1 MMPSPERAER
11 IMGTAV
17 AIHGPDP
24 AHPASVEA
32 MDHLRWVESTFSTFL
47 AGSQIS
53 RINAGTLDVRDAD
66 DAVQD
71 VLLRCELFSDA
82 TRGAFDHRSGDT
94 IDPAGYV
101 KGWAVDGAA
110 EILHHHG
117 IENFMIWAGG
127 DIRTGGHPD
136 GEEFWSIGIRNPW
149 DGTRA
154 IDAVQLHDGAIATSG
169 RYERGDHI
177 RGTGTDGLASVSVVG
192 PLLAIADA
200 LATAVMAVGL
210 DSAGWFSDFHDYR
223 LMAVADDGSLLRS
236 PSGDAFTAA
245 SEFRGPATGGHPKT
259 PCGRPE
265 GGHRFA

>member
-1 MMPSPERAER
+1 MALVAGVPCVGHGCSWYLMLPNPERAER

-24 AHPASVEA
+24 THPASVEA

-47 AGSQIS
+47 ADSQIS
-53 RINAGTLDVRDAD
+53 RINAGTLDVDD
-66 DAVQD
+66 SNDAVQD

-82 TRGAFDHRSGDT
+82 TRGAFNHRVGKR

-127 DIRTGGHPD
+127 DIRTCGHPD
-136 GEEFWSIGIRNPW
+136 GEEYWSIGIRNPW
-149 DGTRA
+149 DETRA
-154 IDAVQLHDGAIATSG
+154 IDAVHLRDGAIATSG

-177 RGTGTDGLASVSVVG
+177 RGTGTDGLASLSVVG
-192 PLLAIADA
+192 PRLAIADA
-200 LATAVMAVGL
+200 LATAVMSVGL
-210 DSAGWFSDFHDYR
+210 GSAGWFSDFRDYQ
-223 LMAVADDGSLLRS
+223 LIAVADDGRLLRS
-236 PSGDAFTAA
+236 YSSDVSTAA
-245 SEFRGPATGGHPKT
+245 SETQRS
-259 PCGRPE
+259 
-265 GGHRFA
+265 